1 MWVVRLAVGVVFVVN
16 SLDSLIRLYST
27 NLNWSRET
35 LGDRRYY
42 PLHFLLQLGLVG
54 AYVFTPFE
62 IQWVGLIVAALY
74 GVIYVLLARHMGK
87 LGGIG
92 RPAAG

>member
-1 MWVVRLAVGVVFVVN
+1 MN
-16 SLDSLIRLYST
+16 
-27 NLNWSRET
+27 
-35 LGDRRYY
+35 
-42 PLHFLLQLGLVG
+42 LHFLLQLGLVG

-74 GVIYVLLARHMGK
+74 GVIYVLLTRHMGK

-92 RPAAG
+92 RPAAE